1 MAKRICED
9 CKKEFQYE
17 PPTGYPDKRKYCDE
31 CSAIRKAKW
40 EFKQNNK
47 DLDTTPLKTQPQA
60 SKEQSN
66 TFTEESWVYNVSVR
80 PNSFEWGKPS
90 HRHKVYYDGPEELK
104 VHIKALKEAG
114 LYEDDIF
121 ETQKI

>member
-1 MAKRICED
+1 MEEATEKQIKFALSLGIEKPEQFSKLALKEIID
-9 CKKEFQYE
+9 KKLN
-17 PPTGYPDKRKYCDE
+17 P
-31 CSAIRKAKW
+31 
-40 EFKQNNK
+40 NK
-47 DLDTTPLKTQPQA
+47 PVEVKTQPQP
-60 SKEQSN
+60 SNEQSN
-66 TFTEESWVYNVSVR
+66 AFTEKSWVYNVSVK

-90 HRHKVYYDGPEELK
+90 HRHKVYYDEPEELK